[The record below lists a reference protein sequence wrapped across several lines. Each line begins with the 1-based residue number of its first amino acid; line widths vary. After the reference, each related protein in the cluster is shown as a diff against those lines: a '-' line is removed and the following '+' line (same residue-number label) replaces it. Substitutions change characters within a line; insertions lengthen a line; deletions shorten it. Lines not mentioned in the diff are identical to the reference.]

1 VVIAMKLPK
10 LPDDSSQPD
19 PKAPRKPKSLWDT
32 IITSTPVVMT
42 VLATILAGLSSSEM
56 SQSQYYMARSA
67 KEQSKAGDQWSF
79 FQSKKARGA
88 AQMASLEVLR
98 NTGEV
103 APLTPESFRSA
114 AMQAQMR
121 QGSAGSAT
129 ATSTKTMDV
138 ATTLDDPEVRE
149 ALVCLSGELPPLPD
163 LKVADDQV
171 RKAVETV
178 RKAPDEESDVY
189 SAVREPALRDAVH
202 AASLNAIAAD
212 EAMKP
217 AMAGVAKLQAL
228 IDAMAGATRAPTTAH
243 SASSAPSGAAPKAR
257 SASDRGSPPELRLLA
272 SDFAAARLRFE
283 AARQDREAR
292 VNQQTAYLY
301 EVGVR
306 KTAWESERHRARS
319 RSFFFGMLGAQAAVT
334 IASLALAVRE
344 RSWLWT
350 TAATIGV
357 LALLSAAYVY
367 LFT

>member
-1 VVIAMKLPK
+1 MKLPK
-10 LPDDSSQPD
+10 LPDNSPSD
-19 PKAPRKPKSLWDT
+19 PKKPKSLWDT

-56 SQSQYYMARSA
+56 SQSQYHMARSA
-67 KEQSKAGDQWSF
+67 KEQSKAGDQWAF

-88 AQMASLEVLR
+88 AHLASLEVLR

-103 APLTPESFRSA
+103 APLTAESLRGA

-121 QGSAGSAT
+121 QGSAGAASA
-129 ATSTKTMDV
+129 ASTKPMDV
-138 ATTLDDPEVRE
+138 AAALDDPEVRE
-149 ALVCLSGELPPLPD
+149 ALVCLAGELPPLPE
-163 LKVADDQV
+163 LKIADSGV
-171 RKAVETV
+171 RRAVEAV

-189 SAVREPALRDAVH
+189 GAVHEAALRDAVH
-202 AASLNAIAAD
+202 AASQNAIAAD

-217 AMAGVAKLQAL
+217 AMAGVAKLQAML
-228 IDAMAGATRAPTTAH
+228 DAMAGAARAPATARS
-243 SASSAPSGAAPKAR
+243 SASAPSGATPKAR

-283 AARQDREAR
+283 AARQEREAR

-357 LALLSAAYVY
+357 LALLSAGYVY